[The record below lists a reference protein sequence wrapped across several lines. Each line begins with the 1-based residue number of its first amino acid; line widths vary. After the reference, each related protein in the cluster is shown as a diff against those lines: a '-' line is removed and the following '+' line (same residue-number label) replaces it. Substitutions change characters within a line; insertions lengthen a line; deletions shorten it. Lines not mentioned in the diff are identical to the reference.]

1 MRKQGHD
8 SMVTCLT
15 KDRPFSKNVFY
26 SGGKDGN
33 LIIWSL
39 EPNTLVIT
47 KKVSIFNTLTPLE
60 KHVSMSI
67 K

>member
-1 MRKQGHD
+1 
-8 SMVTCLT
+8 MVTCLT
-15 KDRPFSKNVFY
+15 KDRPISKNVFY

-39 EPNTLVIT
+39 ESNALIIT

-60 KHVSMSI
+60 KQTSISI

>member
-1 MRKQGHD
+1 
-8 SMVTCLT
+8 MVTCLT
-15 KDRPFSKNVFY
+15 KDRPISKNVFY

-39 EPNTLVIT
+39 EPNALVIT

-60 KHVSMSI
+60 KQTSISI